1 MIKTALITNIP
12 SPYRQGLFEELHR
25 QKELDFTVY
34 YCARIESDRNWD
46 IAFGDYRYHVLKGLT
61 LGKSF
66 HINPAIISP
75 ILGRKYD
82 AVILGGYYY
91 PTLHFAA
98 LVSLIKGIP
107 LILWNESN
115 LVDCRNRG
123 QKTVLNHVKGK
134 LMNFLVSRCGAFLV
148 PGTASR
154 EYLTYYGAPEN
165 KIFIAPTTCDVE
177 FFRKASRAA
186 KNNKDSI
193 KTRLGIKEKHLLI
206 FAGRLVES
214 KGVDLLLEA
223 FLKLR
228 ETSRDTGL
236 IILGSGPLENR
247 YREFC
252 KVHKL
257 DSVYFTGFKQLEELP
272 VYYGISDILVFP
284 SRGDPW
290 ALVVNEAMACGLPVI
305 TTYNVG
311 AAYDLVKPGINGAL
325 VDSGSSE
332 QLFSS
337 IKAMLKSPDALISMG
352 KASATIISGWT
363 HKEATRGIVIA
374 VKSAVKR

>member
-1 MIKTALITNIP
+1 MINTALITNIP

-25 QKELDFTVY
+25 QKELDLTVY
-34 YCARIESDRNWD
+34 YCARIESDRDWD

-75 ILGRKYD
+75 ILGRKHD
-82 AVILGGYYY
+82 AVILGGFYY

-123 QKTVLNHVKGK
+123 KKTILNRVKDK
-134 LMNFLVSRCGAFLV
+134 LMNFLAYRCGSFLV

-154 EYLTYYGAPEN
+154 EYLAYYGAPEN

-177 FFRKASRAA
+177 FFRKVSREA
-186 KNNKDSI
+186 KQNKYSI
-193 KTRLGIKEKHLLI
+193 KMRLGIKEKYLLI

-228 ETSRDTGL
+228 EINRNTGL
-236 IILGSGPLENR
+236 IILGSGPLEDR
-247 YREFC
+247 CRKFC
-252 KVHKL
+252 KTHEL

-284 SRGDPW
+284 SRGETW
-290 ALVVNEAMACGLPVI
+290 GLVINEAMACGLPII
-305 TTYNVG
+305 TTYHVG
-311 AAYDLVKPGINGAL
+311 AAYDLVKPGINGTL

-337 IKAMLKSPDALISMG
+337 IKTMLESPEILVSMG
-352 KASATIISGWT
+352 KASAAIISGWT
-363 HKEATRGIVIA
+363 HKEAARGIVKA
-374 VKSAVKR
+374 VQSVVKR